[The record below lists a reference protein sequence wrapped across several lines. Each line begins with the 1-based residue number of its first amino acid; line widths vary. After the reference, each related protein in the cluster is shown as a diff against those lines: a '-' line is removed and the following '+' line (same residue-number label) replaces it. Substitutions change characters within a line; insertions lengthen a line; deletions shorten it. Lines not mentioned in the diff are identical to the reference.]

1 MSQGQIPSPLAVKPR
16 ADDEAS
22 LTAPTVFGVFTNSE
36 ALNAAIKELE
46 IAGFDRA
53 DLGLPEFEPE
63 AIPDL
68 TPKPPDTD
76 VEAQQSRIFH
86 TSVGG
91 AFAAVLA
98 AMIAAML
105 GGGIGAMVGAAIG
118 AALVVGA
125 LAQLVSRMASRREQA
140 DRDRKAVKGE
150 LVLSVRTAAPEK
162 VSRATGILLKA
173 GAVKTW

>member
-1 MSQGQIPSPLAVKPR
+1 MSQGPIQSPLVVKPR
-16 ADDEAS
+16 AGDEAF
-22 LTAPTVFGVFTNSE
+22 LTAPSVFGLFTSSE

-53 DLGLPEFEPE
+53 DLGLPELEPG
-63 AIPDL
+63 ATPDF

-91 AFAAVLA
+91 AFAAVAA
-98 AMIAAML
+98 AMIAAAL
-105 GGGIGAMVGAAIG
+105 GGGIGIMVGAAGG
-118 AALVVGA
+118 AALVIGA
-125 LAQLVSRMASRREQA
+125 FAHFVSRVASRREQV
-140 DRDRKAVKGE
+140 DRDQKAVRGE

-162 VSRATGILLKA
+162 VSRATRVLLSA